1 MRTLALMV
9 GLMAGVAMAQTGD
22 DIQTKDEEVKIDKD
36 RFKDEKIK
44 DLLTPNDL
52 EPEYVHTL
60 PSVSHSQNSHFA
72 KIRNRVPVK
81 YILYSPSLFNAL
93 I

>member
-22 DIQTKDEEVKIDKD
+22 DIQTKDEEIKIDKD

-60 PSVSHSQNSHFA
+60 PSVSHSKNSHFS
-72 KIRNRVPVK
+72 KFLQIFSIDCYYK
-81 YILYSPSLFNAL
+81 
-93 I
+93 